1 MKKKDVGWVSEAPQ
15 KCCSTCAKAE
25 YVERK
30 PFTFI
35 WKCGLH
41 GWVTK
46 ARAICDN
53 YEERS

>member
-1 MKKKDVGWVSEAPQ
+1 MKKKDAGWISEAPQ
-15 KCCSTCAKAE
+15 RCCSTCAKAE

-30 PFTFI
+30 PFDFI

-41 GWVTK
+41 GWTTK